1 MNNIDLTNNKIFSG
15 GNKNKLS
22 KLNIFRKAY
31 NISQKSIVQDFPY
44 EVDEFFELS
53 TGMFTGVSHT
63 SFKKQEIRELML
75 GQKCERC
82 GKNINALNSVY
93 GLCTECDDRTGAEQ
107 ADYEAHRQLGFHEER
122 LKRQN
127 KFHKT
132 NEEANVY
139 IHLFVNS
146 L

>member
-1 MNNIDLTNNKIFSG
+1 MNNVDLTNNKIFSG
-15 GNKNKLS
+15 GNKNRLS
-22 KLNIFRKAY
+22 KLNMFREVY

-44 EVDEFFELS
+44 KVDEFFEIS
-53 TGMFTGVSHT
+53 TGMFTGASNT
-63 SFKKQEIRELML
+63 PFKKQEIREVIL
-75 GQKCERC
+75 GQRCERC
-82 GKNINALNSVY
+82 GKNINALNSIY
-93 GLCTECDDRTGAEQ
+93 GLCTECDDRTGTEQ
-107 ADYEAHRQLGFHEER
+107 ADYDARSQLGLHEER
-122 LKRQN
+122 LKREN